1 MDFQKI
7 LENKPLLYGIIG
19 GVVIFIAL
27 LVTILTFAGKSS
39 GGGAQ
44 EISGEPIKEDVEL
57 VRTDNAGKAIEIQAL
72 LARNDIAAS
81 RKLDGTKS
89 IIYLKKRYY
98 LQ

>member
-7 LENKPLLYGIIG
+7 LENNPLLYGIIG

-44 EISGEPIKEDVEL
+44 EISGEPIKDDVEF

-72 LARNDIAAS
+72 LARNEIAAS
-81 RKLDGTKS
+81 PKQHATK
-89 IIYLKKRYY
+89 
-98 LQ
+98 